1 MSIFVEDWQ
10 GSYGSPYLITPDDLG
25 SANVSLAED
34 PIFRTH
40 ANRIVQGAHEPLAFV
55 DGVRRGEAAL
65 YQHSRESGTVVR
77 GVAGSHACGAAIADR
92 KAPAIFAAERVQR
105 LVIWGS
111 RETRDLG
118 ATRGFECGSR
128 AVHYEAP
135 TPPLQQSQQR
145 MARADV

>member
-77 GVAGSHACGAAIADR
+77 RVAGGPARGAPIASGQFPARFGSPPGERLGLLCSCVAC
-92 KAPAIFAAERVQR
+92 
-105 LVIWGS
+105 
-111 RETRDLG
+111 
-118 ATRGFECGSR
+118 
-128 AVHYEAP
+128 
-135 TPPLQQSQQR
+135 
-145 MARADV
+145 